1 LLGIWLSP
9 DPMFFAR
16 PSLTPYNFVQNNPI
30 MLMDPTGLLDN
41 GGGKKGGCGCPDP
54 PCGSQPFGPQPKPET
69 PGHNGWSVMTGENP
83 SNAGGSGSGTAHL
96 TNEAPVNGD
105 RNGQQNLT
113 FNTNQRAQENIEFGR
128 NITFASGL
136 TTTIWGESLKSG
148 ANLKPKYAQSGWNA
162 LKLKS
167 QSDLLMK
174 YSRNFSNVGYV
185 SNALDLGLSLA
196 HYNLTDRSFGDK
208 VQLGVN
214 WGIVVMG
221 FSGDPRFQ
229 TASII
234 LGVME
239 NAKAFQGFYDYAN
252 FLEKDGIIFS
262 YSGMTFIYYYPQ

>member
-1 LLGIWLSP
+1 
-9 DPMFFAR
+9 MFFAR